1 MVRILFFLLFI
12 STTAFAQKAD
22 EYYREGIELENK
34 FKVEAAL
41 EKFELAIKS
50 NPRHGEAFMHAS
62 RMLSNIGG
70 RLPKSS
76 RSEKQ
81 KYYNKAKQYAER
93 ALELIPNNPNAHLA
107 NIVSLGLQ
115 SEIAINPHEKVRDA
129 RDIHQAAINILKIDS
144 TFSEAY
150 FVLGKWQYELSGLNW
165 MELMACNELSG
176 LNWMELM
183 ACKIFFGGFP
193 EAISYEAAYR
203 YFMKAIQYKPNSI
216 LFLYGLAST
225 QHALNEDK
233 KAIQTLNKALSL
245 PLAEPDDI
253 ERKSRCEALLK
264 QIVK

>member
-1 MVRILFFLLFI
+1 MARILFFLLLI
-12 STTAFAQKAD
+12 NTSAIAQKAD
-22 EYYREGIELENK
+22 EYYREGIELETK
-34 FKVEAAL
+34 FKVEEAL

-70 RLPKSS
+70 RLPKSA
-76 RSEKQ
+76 RNEKQ

-107 NIVSLGLQ
+107 NIVALGLQ

-165 MELMACNELSG
+165 MELMAC
-176 LNWMELM
+176 
-183 ACKIFFGGFP
+183 KIFFGGFP

-225 QHALNEDK
+225 QHALKDDK
-233 KAIQTLNKALSL
+233 KALQTLNKALSL